1 MMHNWTASVRAKDL
15 DFLQVAII
23 LLGGTVTHSRPDT
36 AGNVE
41 VTYEMSGPR
50 S

>member
-1 MMHNWTASVRAKDL
+1 MHNLTASVRAKDL

-41 VTYEMSGPR
+41 VTYVMTGCPS
-50 S
+50 

>member
-1 MMHNWTASVRAKDL
+1 MMTHWTASVRAKDL
-15 DFLQVAII
+15 GFLQVAII
-23 LLGGTVTHSRPDT
+23 LLGGTVTQSRHDI

-41 VTYEMSGPR
+41 VTYVMTGSP

>member
-1 MMHNWTASVRAKDL
+1 MNYGTATILAKDL
-15 DFLQVAII
+15 GFLQVAII
-23 LLGGTVTHSRPDT
+23 LLGGTVTQSRHDI

-41 VTYEMSGPR
+41 VTYVLTGSP